1 MVKITIV
8 LDDDLYR
15 RLVEE
20 SIKKYGS
27 TRKLS
32 RLINEKL
39 RQTQLPTKR
48 SERTTMTLGRKL
60 TDGELNTLIE
70 GAWGEAVNWSV

>member
-39 RQTQLPTKR
+39 RQTQLPSKR
-48 SERTTMTLGRKL
+48 SEGDDDDTCRKL
-60 TDGELNTLIE
+60 TEDDINMLIE
-70 GAWGEAVNWSV
+70 RAWGEALNWSV